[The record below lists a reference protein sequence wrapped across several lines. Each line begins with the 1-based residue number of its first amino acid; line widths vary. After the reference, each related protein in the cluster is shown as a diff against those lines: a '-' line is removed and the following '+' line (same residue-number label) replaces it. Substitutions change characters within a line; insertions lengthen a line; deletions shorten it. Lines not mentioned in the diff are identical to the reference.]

1 MCLRGRRRPDLGSE
15 HSLRAPGRSRFN
27 WVLPYRGT
35 PLETVAMV
43 FRGCAG
49 DSSSWHC
56 EIGPRVPATGWV
68 SPWTQWRTAAHP
80 VAWQVEMLPFLARR
94 PHFFSLQPE
103 FTQVSKL
110 G

>member
-15 HSLRAPGRSRFN
+15 HSSRAPGRSRFN

-80 VAWQVEMLPFLARR
+80 VACQVEMLPFLARC